1 MKKLVVITLWACS
14 PVLFTVVGLPIN
26 DSRRLEADR
35 TG

>member
-14 PVLFTVVGLPIN
+14 PVPVTVVGLLIN